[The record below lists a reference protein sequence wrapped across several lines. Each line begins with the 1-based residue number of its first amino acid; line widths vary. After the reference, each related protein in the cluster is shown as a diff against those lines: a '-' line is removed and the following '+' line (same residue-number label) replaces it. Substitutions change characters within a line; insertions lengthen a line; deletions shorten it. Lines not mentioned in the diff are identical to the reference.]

1 MLAKT
6 NLEKILF
13 LDIETVAQ
21 HANFEELNEP
31 FQKHWEQKTKFIAK
45 NEESP
50 SETYGRAGIYAEFGK
65 IVCISVGVIRI
76 ENGAKKLHLKSFY
89 NDDEATLITDFFE
102 ILNKHYNGK
111 DVLLCA
117 HNGKEFDF
125 PYIARRALV
134 LGIPI
139 PEILDL
145 AGKKPWEVNH
155 LDTLQLW
162 KFGDYK
168 HYTSLSLLTTI
179 FNIPTPKDDIDGSM
193 VNEVYWKNNDLKR
206 IAIYCEKDVV
216 ALTQLFLRFRNEALI
231 TNENLHFSI
240 Q

>member
-1 MLAKT
+1 MLDQI

-21 HANFEELNEP
+21 RHEFSQLDED
-31 FQKHWEQKTKFIAK
+31 FKKHWEQKANFISK
-45 NEESP
+45 ENETPE
-50 SETYGRAGIYAEFGK
+50 EVYQKAGIYAEFGK
-65 IVCISVGVIRI
+65 IVCISVGFIRL
-76 ENGAKKLHLKSFY
+76 ENGAKTLRLKSFF
-89 NDDEATLITDFFE
+89 NDDEKILLTEFFE
-102 ILNKHYNGK
+102 LLNQHYAYK
-111 DVLLCA
+111 DNLLCA

-134 LGIPI
+134 NGLKI

-168 HYTSLSLLTTI
+168 HYTSLSLLTSI

-193 VNEVYWKNNDLKR
+193 VNDVYWKEKDLDR
-206 IAIYCEKDVV
+206 IAIYCQKDVV
-216 ALTQLFLRFRNEALI
+216 ALTQLFLKFRNDKLI
-231 TNENLHFSI
+231 EPDNIITP
-240 Q
+240 

>member
-1 MLAKT
+1 MLQEV

-21 HANFEELNEP
+21 QPEFSQLNNDY
-31 FQKHWEQKTKFIAK
+31 KAHWERKAGFIAK
-45 NEESP
+45 NNETPEEI
-50 SETYGRAGIYAEFGK
+50 YGRAGIYAEFGK
-65 IVCISVGVIRI
+65 IVCISVGFINI
-76 ENGAKKLHLKSFY
+76 ENEVKTLRLKSYY
-89 NDDEATLITDFFE
+89 NDDEKIILVDFFE
-102 ILNKHYNGK
+102 LLNKHYNDK
-111 DVLLCA
+111 DSLLCA

-134 LGIPI
+134 NGIEI
-139 PEILDL
+139 PEILNL

-168 HYTSLSLLTTI
+168 HYTSLPLLTTI

-193 VNEVYWKNNDLKR
+193 VNDVYWKDKDLKR

-216 ALTQLFLRFRNEALI
+216 ALTQLFLRFRNENLI
-231 TNENLHFSI
+231 NNENIIIS
-240 Q
+240 

>member
-1 MLAKT
+1 MLSKI

-21 HANFEELNEP
+21 KSEFSELDDNFRK
-31 FQKHWEQKTKFIAK
+31 QWEQKASFIAR

-50 SETYGRAGIYAEFGK
+50 EEIYNRAGIYAEFGK
-65 IVCISVGVIRI
+65 IVCISVGVIRS
-76 ENGAKKLHLKSFY
+76 EQGAKKLHIKSFY
-89 NDDEATLITDFFE
+89 NDDEKELLISFFDM
-102 ILNKHYNGK
+102 LNQHYNSH
-111 DVLLCA
+111 DALLCA

-125 PYIARRALV
+125 PYIARRGLINGLTV
-134 LGIPI
+134 PS
-139 PEILDL
+139 ILDM
-145 AGKKPWEVNH
+145 AGKKPWEIPH

-193 VNEVYWKNNDLKR
+193 VNEVYWKDNDLKR
-206 IAIYCEKDVV
+206 IAVYCEKDVV
-216 ALTQLFLRFRNEALI
+216 ALTQLFLRFRNEELI
-231 TNENLHFSI
+231 EENNI
-240 Q
+240 IIPQ